1 MRCRMFSDD
10 VNILTDVTTRSLH
23 CPPGGLSYELHKS
36 EKYAAFKLMK
46 LDKFLKVA
54 HITLSF

>member
-1 MRCRMFSDD
+1 MFSDD